1 MIVRASPVARRYAEA
16 YFGLAREAEDIAGW
30 RDELAMVTAALSAPE
45 VAQALQNPRLSLP
58 QRVRIGMELLEGVS
72 DQARNLAQLLIERQR
87 AAHIREVLA
96 AYDELADRASGV
108 LRAEVVTA
116 VPVDAKLTEQIT
128 SVLSRRFGQSVRP
141 VVRHDPSIIGGIVV
155 RIGDRVI
162 DDSIRTH
169 LQQLQAA
176 LA

>member
-16 YFGLAREAEDIAGW
+16 YFSLAREAEDIAGW
-30 RDELAMVTAALSAPE
+30 REELAAVTDALSAPQ
-45 VAQALQNPRLSLP
+45 VAQAMLNPRLSLSH
-58 QRVRIGMELLEGVS
+58 RVQIGMQLLEGVAEP
-72 DQARNLAQLLIERQR
+72 ARNLARLLIERQR
-87 AAHIREVLA
+87 TGVIREVLA

-116 VPVDAKLTEQIT
+116 VPVDAKVTEKIT
-128 SVLSRRFGQSVRP
+128 RVLSRRFGQSVRP
-141 VVRHDPSIIGGIVV
+141 VIRHDPSIIGGLVV

-169 LQQLQAA
+169 LQQLQAS

>member
-1 MIVRASPVARRYAEA
+1 LIVRASPVARRYAEA

-30 RDELAMVTAALSAPE
+30 RKELAAVSDALTEPE
-45 VAQALQNPRLSLP
+45 VAQALRNPRLTLP
-58 QRVRIGMELLEGVS
+58 HRVQLGLELLDGLSE
-72 DQARNLAQLLIERQR
+72 QARNLARLMIERQR

-108 LRAEVVTA
+108 LRADVVTA
-116 VPVDAKLTEQIT
+116 VPVNPKLTEQIT
-128 SVLSRRFGQSVRP
+128 TALSRRFGRSVRP
-141 VVRHDPSIIGGIVV
+141 VVRQDPAIIGGIVV

-169 LQQLQAA
+169 LQQLQAT

>member
-1 MIVRASPVARRYAEA
+1 MIVRARPVARRYADA

-30 RDELAMVTAALSAPE
+30 RNELAAVTAALSDPE
-45 VAQALQNPRLSLP
+45 VSQAMLNPRLNLAH
-58 QRVRIGMELLEGVS
+58 RVQIGMQLLEGVS
-72 DQARNLAQLLIERQR
+72 EQARNLARLLIERQR
-87 AAHIREVLA
+87 TAYVREVLA

-116 VPVDAKLTEQIT
+116 VPVDAKVTEQIT
-128 SVLSRRFGQSVRP
+128 SALSRRFGQSVRP
-141 VVRHDPSIIGGIVV
+141 VIRQDPAIIGGLVV

-169 LQQLQAA
+169 LQQLQAS

>member
-30 RDELAMVTAALSAPE
+30 REELSAVTAALSAPE
-45 VAQALQNPRLSLP
+45 VARAMLNPRLNLSH
-58 QRVRIGMELLEGVS
+58 RVRVGLELLEGVS
-72 DQARNLAQLLIERQR
+72 EPARNLARLLIERQR
-87 AAHIREVLA
+87 TGHIREVLA

-116 VPVDAKLTEQIT
+116 VPVDTKVTEHIT
-128 SVLSRRFGQSVRP
+128 SVLSRRFGRSVRP
-141 VVRHDPSIIGGIVV
+141 VIRHDPAIIGGLVV

-169 LQQLQAA
+169 LQQLQAS

>member
-30 RDELAMVTAALSAPE
+30 RDALAMVTAALSAPE
-45 VAQALQNPRLSLP
+45 VAQALQNPRLTLP
-58 QRVRIGMELLEGVS
+58 QRVQMGMQLLEGVS
-72 DQARNLAQLLIERQR
+72 DQARNLARLLIERQR

-141 VVRHDPSIIGGIVV
+141 VVRQDPSIIGGIVV

>member
-1 MIVRASPVARRYAEA
+1 MARRYAEA
-16 YFGLAREAEDIAGW
+16 YFALARDAGDIAGW
-30 RDELAMVTAALSAPE
+30 RAELAALSDAFSNPA
-45 VAQALQNPRLSLP
+45 VAQALQNPRLSVGR
-58 QRVRIGMELLEGVS
+58 RVQLGLELLDGAS
-72 DQARNLAQLLIERQR
+72 TPARNLARLLIERR
-87 AAHIREVLA
+87 RSGLIREVLA

-116 VPVDAKLTEQIT
+116 VPVDAQLQERIAR
-128 SVLSRRFGQSVRP
+128 VLSQRFGQSVRATL
-141 VVRHDPSIIGGIVV
+141 RQDPSIIGGMIVRV
-155 RIGDRVI
+155 GDRVI

>member
-1 MIVRASPVARRYAEA
+1 MARRYAEA
-16 YFGLAREAEDIAGW
+16 YFGLAREAEDIDGW
-30 RDELAMVTAALSAPE
+30 RAELAAVTDVLSTPK
-45 VAQALQNPRLSLP
+45 VAQTLQNPRLALSH
-58 QRVRIGMELLEGVS
+58 RVQEGMNLLKGTS
-72 DQARNLAQLLIERQR
+72 DQVRNLARLMIERHR
-87 AAHIREVLA
+87 VGRIREVLA

-116 VPVDAKLTEQIT
+116 VPVDAKLTQQIT
-128 SVLSRRFGQSVRP
+128 TMLSRRFGKSVRP
-141 VVRHDPSIIGGIVV
+141 VVRQDPAIIGGLVV

-169 LQQLQAA
+169 LQQLQAS

>member
-30 RDELAMVTAALSAPE
+30 RAELADVTEVLSDPK
-45 VAQALQNPRLSLP
+45 VAGTLQNPRLNLTH
-58 QRVRIGMELLEGVS
+58 RVKIGLELLEGVS
-72 DQARNLAQLLIERQR
+72 EQARNLARLLIERQR
-87 AAHIREVLA
+87 AGHIREVLA

-116 VPVDAKLTEQIT
+116 VPVDAKVTEQIT
-128 SVLSRRFGQSVRP
+128 SVLSRRFGQSVHP
-141 VVRHDPSIIGGIVV
+141 VIRQDPAIIGGLVV

-169 LQQLQAA
+169 LQQLQAS